1 MLTDSSAFPTTTPF
15 SGRPGPRLSMRPA
28 LRWASVA
35 FALLLL
41 AGCFG
46 GSKRPDYA
54 AVEADVDA
62 HAAPFLLQTHDDER
76 GHYDASLHNG
86 SWNME
91 LVGYH
96 NGVDDSGDANRI
108 PGDGYYTE
116 LAMTSQYAYLSRAS
130 ASGGYGGFVIL
141 NIHDDPSHP
150 RLVGQFNGLGSAD
163 IEVNADESLAFL
175 ATQRNL
181 PPQMAQSI
189 AGSGDPK
196 AGLPRGIYVVDIR
209 DKTNPSL
216 ASFFPMPV
224 NGPHTLTYYHHP
236 NGNDYL
242 VACTYDL
249 VTDPGTGA
257 IVATLGVTQRVIV
270 LQVVEPD
277 QEPGAA
283 PGPATLVPVS
293 EYSIPEQAPAGRL
306 FMPHDSRVQVH
317 PTWDGGDHVLLYV
330 AYWDKGLRILD
341 MTDPAQLRDVGA
353 STDFTPSAL
362 NNIHLAQ
369 PFDEPIAGRHV
380 TVTQPEI
387 PQVDGETGQLT
398 FFDTTDP
405 TKPQKLGHWTL
416 PPGDQGQLGITD
428 FLFSPHNFDLWDGK
442 VALAHFHAGV
452 WVIDVHDGLNLQAPK
467 SVGFYMPHVPRD
479 DAPSPQP
486 NTWGVFE
493 QDGLLYAVDES
504 TGLYVLRY
512 TGP

>member
-1 MLTDSSAFPTTTPF
+1 MSA
-15 SGRPGPRLSMRPA
+15 A
-28 LRWASVA
+28 LRLAAAGCV
-35 FALLLL
+35 LLLL

-46 GSKRPDYA
+46 GKRTDYA
-54 AVEADVDA
+54 AVEAEVDA
-62 HAAPFLLQTHDDER
+62 SASPFLLQDHGGER
-76 GHYDASLHNG
+76 GHFDAALHNG

-96 NGVDDSGDANRI
+96 NGVDGSGDANQI

-116 LAMTSQYAYLSRAS
+116 LAVTSQYAYLSRAS
-130 ASGGYGGFVIL
+130 ASGAYGGFAIL
-141 NIHDDPSHP
+141 NTHDDPAHP

-181 PPQMAQSI
+181 PPQIAQSV
-189 AGSGDPK
+189 ANSGDPK
-196 AGLPRGIYVVDIR
+196 AGLARGIYVVDIR

-216 ASFFPMPV
+216 ASFYPMPA
-224 NGPHTLTYYHHP
+224 NGPHTITYVHHP
-236 NGNDYL
+236 NGSDYL

-257 IVATLGVTQRVIV
+257 IVGTVGATQRVFV
-270 LQVVEPD
+270 LQVVDPASL
-277 QEPGAA
+277 PAAA
-283 PGPATLVPVS
+283 PGPASLVPVAQ
-293 EYSIPEQAPAGRL
+293 YSIVEQAPAGKL
-306 FMPHDSRVQVH
+306 FLPHDTRVQVH
-317 PTWDGGDHVLLYV
+317 PSWNGGDKVLLYV

-341 MTDPAQLRDVGA
+341 MTDPAQLREVGA
-353 STDFTPSAL
+353 STDFTPSSL

-369 PFDEPIAGRHV
+369 AFDAPIAGRHV

-398 FFDTTDP
+398 FFDTSDP
-405 TKPQKLGHWTL
+405 TRPQKLGHWTL

-452 WVIDVHDGLNLQAPK
+452 WLIDAHDGLNLQSPK
-467 SVGFYMPHVPRD
+467 SVGYYMPHVPR
-479 DAPSPQP
+479 ANSPAPQP

-493 QDGLLYAVDES
+493 QDGLLYAVDEP

>member
-1 MLTDSSAFPTTTPF
+1 
-15 SGRPGPRLSMRPA
+15 MRPA

-35 FALLLL
+35 CALLLL

-46 GSKRPDYA
+46 GSKRADYA

-62 HAAPFLLQTHDDER
+62 HSAPFLLQTHDDER
-76 GHYDASLHNG
+76 GHYDAALHNG

-96 NGVDDSGDANRI
+96 NGVDDSGDANQI

-116 LAMTSQYAYLSRAS
+116 LAVTSQYAYLSRAS

-141 NIHDDPSHP
+141 NVHDDPAHP

-189 AGSGDPK
+189 ANTGDPK
-196 AGLPRGIYVVDIR
+196 AGLPRGVYVVDIR

-216 ASFFPMPV
+216 ASFLPMPV

-257 IVATLGVTQRVIV
+257 IVATVGATQRVVV
-270 LQVVEPD
+270 LQVVEPNK
-277 QEPGAA
+277 EPGAA

-293 EYSIPEQAPAGRL
+293 QYSIVEQAPTGRL
-306 FMPHDSRVQVH
+306 FMPHDTRVQVH

-341 MTDPAQLRDVGA
+341 MTDPTQLRDIGA

-369 PFDEPIAGRHV
+369 PFDEPIAGHHV
-380 TVTQPEI
+380 TVAQPEI

-405 TKPQKLGHWTL
+405 TRPQKLGRWTL

-452 WVIDVHDGLNLQAPK
+452 WVIDVHDGLNLQAPR

-479 DAPSPQP
+479 NAPSPQP